1 MSANLLNF
9 ATLPGPGGS
18 AAAAS
23 GGAAP
28 SATGGKGGASS
39 PLTGFEALLAG
50 LFGDQGVGTVTP
62 TPAGDGKAGPGSKA
76 ATAPTTA
83 RAGQG
88 ADTGV
93 APPSDTAS
101 TTGPDGASTTVPD
114 AVLALLVPVPTL
126 ALVGD
131 TATAATPAPGGEAAK
146 GSAALEA
153 GSATLPQLADTV
165 LTGDTAIAGSGQPG
179 VSKAS
184 SLPAALSAG
193 ATAMTGDPAAAAR
206 PDKPPLLASPA
217 ALTSAG
223 ASAQDALAV
232 QAAAAAAAQA
242 KVADPIS
249 PGAREIAA
257 KSAGQAA
264 KPPGLEAPRVDA
276 AASPLAARPGDGL
289 QVSSSSAGGGG
300 LGGGSGSGSADREA
314 RPASTEIRNST
325 PDAAPVAGGLDT
337 QSTTTPATLSHAAAI
352 LRGSPQTVASLAAQ
366 IARKLDGRSSRF
378 DVQLDPAGLGK
389 VDVRIEIGASGRM
402 TAAMSFDTPQ
412 AAAELRA
419 RAGELQKALE
429 QAGFDL
435 SGGMSFDVAGD
446 GGRGAQDR
454 QNAAGQSGGAT
465 FRGRAFQVALDAGG
479 EAAASNSLNLR
490 RAASDSVDIRI

>member
-9 ATLPGPGGS
+9 ATLPGPGGN
-18 AAAAS
+18 AAAAPGS
-23 GGAAP
+23 ALP
-28 SATGGKGGASS
+28 TATGGKAGASG
-39 PLTGFEALLAG
+39 PLAGFEALLAA
-50 LFGDQGVGTVTP
+50 LSGDHGVGVGI
-62 TPAGDGKAGPGSKA
+62 PAPVGDGKAGSGSKA

-83 RAGQG
+83 QAGQG

-114 AVLALLVPVPTL
+114 AVLALLLPVPTL

-179 VSKAS
+179 VSKGS

-206 PDKPPLLASPA
+206 PDKPPLPASPA
-217 ALTSAG
+217 APTSAG

-232 QAAAAAAAQA
+232 QAAATAAQA

-264 KPPGLEAPRVDA
+264 KPAGLEAPRVDA

-479 EAAASNSLNLR
+479 EAAAPNLLNLR
-490 RAASDSVDIRI
+490 RAAPDGVDIRI